1 MPAGRPAAIINQRML
16 ELRFGAKV
24 VLDMFDSARS
34 GRVDGERVE
43 EVLNEAT
50 DLMAGMCLGA
60 FSVSDLRDLAAVDTY
75 VRGLCCNIA
84 MGLASLNRP
93 GLMTAEGGNPY
104 TKLQEKSEA
113 KLRDIVQAKAAA
125 RFAGEETVGRNRKLQ
140 NEVNRPT
147 ATPIFAATRNDPV
160 GPGGF

>member
-1 MPAGRPAAIINQRML
+1 MPDGRPAAIITQRML
-16 ELRFGAKV
+16 ELRFGAKA
-24 VLDMFDSARS
+24 VLDMFDSARF
-34 GRVDGERVE
+34 GRIDGERME

-60 FSVSDLRDLAAVDTY
+60 FTVGNLQELATVDTY

-104 TKLQEKSEA
+104 VKLQEKAER
-113 KLRDIVQAKAAA
+113 KLVDIIKGKAAS
-125 RFAGEETVGRNRKLQ
+125 RFAGEETVGNNSKLR
-140 NEVNRPT
+140 NEVNRPD
-147 ATPIFAATRNDPV
+147 AVPVFAATRANPT